1 MRAWFCS
8 VPGGQ
13 TLRIRH
19 WQILR
24 VSRKSGNLP
33 ELVEADTLRARECG
47 GTPRSIREAFL
58 LGVGNILTAGLA
70 RQQFFALALTLACG
84 VFACSAPDA
93 SATGR
98 GAQQNATRPADPA
111 AQTAANKRAVKLVT
125 DETGRRMA
133 IPLNVQRVVS
143 LAPNLTETIYAL
155 GLDSKLAGDTTYC
168 DIPPAAKDKPHVGST
183 QDPSLEAILAL
194 HPDLVLATTSINRA
208 QTADALLKIGVPVY
222 TSDPHTVAGMLSA
235 TATMA
240 DLLGASEQGA
250 KLVAEL
256 QRRLDVLH
264 AALEDRPM
272 AHVLFVV
279 WEDPLISIGQNTFIA
294 DALRWAGAESVIV
307 ATQNWPQV
315 SMEEVVRLQPEYIVL
330 TSDHLAAETHEH
342 VNHLRGRPTWSD
354 LRAVKAGHV
363 VMASDEF
370 TRPSPGLVDA
380 IESLA
385 HELNPEAFAPK
396 AENSKMKME
405 NGVRFYAATAAA
417 GSWRGCGTC
426 AR

>member
-1 MRAWFCS
+1 MRAFL
-8 VPGGQ
+8 Q
-13 TLRIRH
+13 RARRIG
-19 WQILR
+19 
-24 VSRKSGNLP
+24 RKSGNLP

-47 GTPRSIREAFL
+47 EMPRSIREAFL
-58 LGVGNILTAGLA
+58 LRGGSILAA
-70 RQQFFALALTLACG
+70 RGRRQRFFTIALTIACAAFAYG
-84 VFACSAPDA
+84 VRNAGAADVRPQQR
-93 SATGR
+93 AT
-98 GAQQNATRPADPA
+98 TPADPA
-111 AQTAANKRAVKLVT
+111 AQTAANKRTVKLVT

-183 QDPSLEAILAL
+183 QDPSLEAIVAL

-222 TSDPHTVAGMLSA
+222 TSHTDTIAGMLSA

-240 DLLGASEQGA
+240 DLLGASEPGA

-256 QRRLDVLH
+256 QTRLDTLH
-264 AALEDRPM
+264 AALQDRPM

-294 DALRWAGAESVIV
+294 DALRWAGAESIIM

-330 TSDHLAAETHEH
+330 TADHLAAETHAH
-342 VNHLRGRPTWSD
+342 VHNLRDRPAWSD
-354 LRAVKAGHV
+354 LRAVKDGHV

-385 HELNPEAFAPK
+385 HELHPGAFAPK

-405 NGVRFYAATAAA
+405 NGACFYAATAAA
-417 GSWRGCGTC
+417 GSGRGCGTC

>member
-1 MRAWFCS
+1 VWRDAS
-8 VPGGQ
+8 
-13 TLRIRH
+13 LY
-19 WQILR
+19 
-24 VSRKSGNLP
+24 SRGFFIVQ
-33 ELVEADTLRARECG
+33 E
-47 GTPRSIREAFL
+47 
-58 LGVGNILTAGLA
+58 NILAASAGRRRIFAMAFMLA
-70 RQQFFALALTLACG
+70 SG
-84 VFACSAPDA
+84 VFACGLRGARAAEAQSQQ
-93 SATGR
+93 SAT
-98 GAQQNATRPADPA
+98 APAPADPT
-111 AQTAANKRAVKLVT
+111 AQTAANKRATKLVT

-155 GLDSKLAGDTTYC
+155 GLDAKLAGDTTYC
-168 DIPPAAKDKPHVGST
+168 DIPPAAKEKPHIGSA
-183 QDPSLEAILAL
+183 QEPSLEAIVAL

-208 QTADALLKIGVPVY
+208 ETADALLKIGVPVY
-222 TSDPHTVAGMLSA
+222 TSDPHTMADMLSS

-250 KLVAEL
+250 MLVAAL
-256 QRRLDVLH
+256 QKRLD
-264 AALEDRPM
+264 ALRTALQDRPM

-294 DALRWAGAESVIV
+294 DALRWAGAESIIV

-315 SMEEVVRLQPEYIVL
+315 SMEEVVRLQPDYIVL

-342 VNHLRGRPTWSD
+342 LNNLLDRPTWRE
-354 LRAVKAGHV
+354 LRAVELGRV

-380 IESLA
+380 IEALA
-385 HELNPEAFAPK
+385 HELHPEVFAAK
-396 AENSKMKME
+396 AENRKVKME
-405 NGVRFYAATAAA
+405 NGARFYAAVATE
-417 GSWRGCGTC
+417 SFKGCGTC

>member
-1 MRAWFCS
+1 VWRDAS
-8 VPGGQ
+8 
-13 TLRIRH
+13 LY
-19 WQILR
+19 
-24 VSRKSGNLP
+24 SRGFFI
-33 ELVEADTLRARECG
+33 AR
-47 GTPRSIREAFL
+47 
-58 LGVGNILTAGLA
+58 GNILAAGTTTQ
-70 RQQFFALALTLACG
+70 RIFAAALTLACG
-84 VFACSAPDA
+84 VFACGMQDA
-93 SATGR
+93 SASGPHL
-98 GAQQNATRPADPA
+98 QQNATAPTPADPA
-111 AQTAANKRAVKLVT
+111 AQTAANKRATKLVM

-133 IPLNVQRVVS
+133 IPLNVERVVS

-155 GLDSKLAGDTTYC
+155 GLDGKLAGDTTYC
-168 DIPPAAKDKPHVGST
+168 DIPAAAKDKPHIGAP
-183 QDPSLEAILAL
+183 QDPSLEAIVAL

-208 QTADALLKIGVPVY
+208 ETADALLKIGVPVY
-222 TSDPHTVAGMLSA
+222 TSDPHTIAGMLSS
-235 TATMA
+235 TATIG

-256 QRRLDVLH
+256 QKRLDALH
-264 AALEDRPM
+264 AALQDRPM

-294 DALRWAGAESVIV
+294 DALRWAGAESIIV
-307 ATQNWPQV
+307 ASQNWPQV

-330 TSDHLAAETHEH
+330 TSDHLAAETREH
-342 VNHLRGRPTWSD
+342 VNNLRERPTWSE

-385 HELNPEAFAPK
+385 HELHPEAFPA
-396 AENSKMKME
+396 NTE
-405 NGVRFYAATAAA
+405 NGKVKMGSSARFFATATATA
-417 GSWRGCGTC
+417 ESLRGCGTC